1 MIMTGTLNVAA
12 YKFVALDDL
21 PALRAGLRVRVD
33 ELGLRGTILIAP
45 EGINL
50 FIAGEGEAVESLLGD
65 LAQDSRLADLNIKR
79 SWSDEQPFNRM
90 LVKIKKEIIAFGDFG
105 VDPVNRPAPRISPE
119 RLKAWLDAGREIV
132 LLDTRNDY
140 EVKLGTFSGA
150 QDFRIRHFRDFTHAA
165 LTHAPTLAEK
175 TVVTFCTGGIRCEKA
190 APFLIENG
198 YRDVYQLDGGILA
211 YFERC
216 GGAHYDG
223 ECFVFDRRV
232 ALDAQLEETGT
243 VQCFNCLS
251 PLAPEEQNSPA
262 YVPDVSCPYCA

>member
-1 MIMTGTLNVAA
+1 MNDILNVAA
-12 YKFVALDDL
+12 YKFVALDEL
-21 PALRAGLRVRVD
+21 PALRARLRERAE
-33 ELGLRGTILIAP
+33 ELELRGTILLSP
-45 EGINL
+45 EGLNL
-50 FIAGEGEAVESLLGD
+50 FIAGAESAVERLLD
-65 LAQDSRLADLNIKR
+65 ELISDPRLGELNIKR
-79 SWSDEQPFNRM
+79 SWSREQPFNRM

-105 VDPVNRPAPRISPE
+105 IDPVNRPAPRVSAKE
-119 RLKAWLDAGREIV
+119 LKAWLDAGREVV

-150 QDFRIRHFRDFTHAA
+150 RDFNIRHFRDFTSAA
-165 LTHAPTLAEK
+165 REQAADLADK

-198 YRDVYQLDGGILA
+198 YKHVYQLDGGILA
-211 YFERC
+211 YFEQC
-216 GGAHYDG
+216 GGAHYAG

-232 ALDAQLEETGT
+232 ALDPNLEETGT

-251 PLAPEEQNSPA
+251 PLALEEQQSPA